1 MTGALWS
8 FWNRRGHL
16 VEGMSRLVTALDADP
31 RHTPARG
38 KALNAASELSGWT
51 GQHSVGRRLAAE
63 ALSLHRSLGDDRSAG
78 WSAWALGLAMAE
90 EGDFEEARNVLEQSI
105 GALSA
110 TGAEEERLVAI
121 RSLAWV
127 LKELGDHGR
136 ARTLSEEGL
145 VDARAVGSEEMESTF
160 LGVLATTYAEEDG
173 RVADALSM
181 LERSIQLMSVL
192 GDRLALMVDLSRIAR
207 VLSVAGRPSAATQ
220 ILSRAD
226 ELREEMGVAFEPWNV
241 KLNERTL
248 EAIHA
253 GLDEKQFRE
262 AWAAGRRLT
271 VAEAVALGLAG
282 ERAPA
287 A

>member
-1 MTGALWS
+1 
-8 FWNRRGHL
+8 
-16 VEGMSRLVTALDADP
+16 
-31 RHTPARG
+31 
-38 KALNAASELSGWT
+38 
-51 GQHSVGRRLAAE
+51 
-63 ALSLHRSLGDDRSAG
+63 
-78 WSAWALGLAMAE
+78 
-90 EGDFEEARNVLEQSI
+90 
-105 GALSA
+105 
-110 TGAEEERLVAI
+110 
-121 RSLAWV
+121 

-192 GDRLALMVDLSRIAR
+192 GDRLALMCDLSRIAR
-207 VLSVAGRPSAATQ
+207 VLSIAGRPSAATQ

-226 ELREEMGVAFEPWNV
+226 ALREEMGVAFEPWNV
-241 KLNERTL
+241 KLNEKTL

-253 GLDEKQFRE
+253 GLDEEQFRE
-262 AWAAGRRLT
+262 AWVTGRRLT

-287 A
+287 R